1 MPEPLTSPTQT
12 RLEHAKEARLWLLSA
27 ADQTDEERWPKQKRS
42 LIDLGRLIV
51 ADAKESILADQV
63 TSLPDWPDE
72 VQSIAS
78 YDDWLVEIVNFQLQ
92 LLSHQ
97 LSRHVAA
104 MLPCFSRTDLELA
117 LSIRHRTR
125 CFHKI

>member
-1 MPEPLTSPTQT
+1 MSEPLTSPTQT
-12 RLEHAKEARLWLLSA
+12 RLEHAEAARLWLLSA
-27 ADQTDEERWPKQKRS
+27 ADQIHEERWPKQKRS

-63 TSLPDWPDE
+63 TSLPNWANE

-78 YDDWLVEIVNFQLQ
+78 YDDWLVEIVNFQVQ

-97 LSRHVAA
+97 LSGDPAA
-104 MLPCFSRTDLELA
+104 TLPCFSRADLELA
-117 LSIRHRTR
+117 LSMRHRTR